1 MFELHRLICRFVSI
15 VNTTVLHEQRLVGTS
30 DMEEL
35 SMCRAVYKLHSEDV
49 IWLHGG
55 WRWGGLLPLTQGS
68 SVFVFDPLPVWKLLA
83 VSVPLPSLRIS
94 FGNTGVLH
102 YILLHF
108 IVVFFVVSF
117 SFLNWVCGN
126 SAWSKSAS
134 AIFPTAFAHFLSLH
148 HILVILVIFQTFSL
162 LLYLSWWSVINN
174 LWCYYYTT
182 TRQRLRRWLSLCT
195 NKVIFH

>member
-1 MFELHRLICRFVSI
+1 
-15 VNTTVLHEQRLVGTS
+15 
-30 DMEEL
+30 MEEL

-68 SVFVFDPLPVWKLLA
+68 SVFVFVPLPVWKLLA
-83 VSVPLPSLRIS
+83 VSVPLPSLRSS

-126 SAWSKSAS
+126 SAWSKSAG

-148 HILVILVIFQTFSL
+148 HILVILVIFQTFSW
-162 LLYLSWWSVINN
+162 LSCYGN
-174 LWCYYYTT
+174 LWSLIFAHFSIVEKNNIHTMKPKNLCYLWYSFYCNGLELNN
-182 TRQRLRRWLSLCT
+182 QHFQGIP
-195 NKVIFH
+195 V